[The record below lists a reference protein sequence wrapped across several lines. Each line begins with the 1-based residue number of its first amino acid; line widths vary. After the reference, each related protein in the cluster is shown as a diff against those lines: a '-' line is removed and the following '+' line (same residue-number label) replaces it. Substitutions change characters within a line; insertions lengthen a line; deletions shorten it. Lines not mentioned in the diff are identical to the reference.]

1 MANQILDQ
9 RGGSI
14 KSLNLNQRFFQ
25 IKKKKLGNQDQSFSW
40 TTLVLTFGIQDVMK
54 LN

>member
-1 MANQILDQ
+1 MKNQVLDQ

-14 KSLNLNQRFFQ
+14 KSLNSNQRFFQ
-25 IKKKKLGNQDQSFSW
+25 IKKKLLGNWDQSFFW
-40 TTLVLTFGIQDVMK
+40 RTLVFTFGIQDIMK